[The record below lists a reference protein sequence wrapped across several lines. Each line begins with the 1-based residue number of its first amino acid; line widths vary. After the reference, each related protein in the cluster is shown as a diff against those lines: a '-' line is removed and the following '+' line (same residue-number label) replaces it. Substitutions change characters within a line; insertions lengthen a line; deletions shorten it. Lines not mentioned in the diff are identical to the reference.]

1 MPAHAAH
8 GFGGGHTVQGHGHR
22 LDHAEIHDVSRLQL
36 GKQVIAGVGDHI
48 EVVNAAQW
56 SHQADAAVL
65 AGHLHDTCR
74 ARCQGNAGSFGEWA
88 HGGGHDDVF
97 AVEAQLLVLAALDVD
112 HKAIEDGDIDTIP
125 RFQIEGCH
133 VKTDGDDLLVPLGID
148 HLDHFLI
155 RQNNIHDAA
164 KMRDFKARKL
174 FRTETGSHLRLH
186 CQRGT
191 HRESP

>member
-1 MPAHAAH
+1 M
-8 GFGGGHTVQGHGHR
+8 
-22 LDHAEIHDVSRLQL
+22 
-36 GKQVIAGVGDHI
+36 
-48 EVVNAAQW
+48 NAAQR

-65 AGHLHDTCR
+65 ARHLHDTCR

-133 VKTDGDDLLVPLGID
+133 VKTDGDDLLMPLGID

-155 RQNNIHDAA
+155 WQNNIHDAA

-174 FRTETGSHLRLH
+174 FRAEPGSYLRLH

-191 HRESP
+191 HRESPRDQGADWSETAEHCLGPLAADGWTLARFECGKMRPLASRHRPCAID